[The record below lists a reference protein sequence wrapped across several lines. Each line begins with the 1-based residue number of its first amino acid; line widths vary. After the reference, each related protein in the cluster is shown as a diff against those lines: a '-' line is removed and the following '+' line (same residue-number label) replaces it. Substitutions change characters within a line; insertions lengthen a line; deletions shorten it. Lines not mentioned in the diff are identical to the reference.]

1 MSRVLLISLTVW
13 MHDALCPRDKQQQQ
27 WKHKEEI
34 GIWNGKYK
42 MFQMIALNIEENKV
56 DHNDNFT
63 DENVQCIPFS
73 KQNYM
78 LMYLLSIILLL
89 WHPGNLS
96 FWSHTPCSRTKIKT
110 VTHCFLVVVGNEP
123 LGQNGHCYHK
133 WLLSHLELGL

>member
-1 MSRVLLISLTVW
+1 
-13 MHDALCPRDKQQQQ
+13 
-27 WKHKEEI
+27 
-34 GIWNGKYK
+34 

-89 WHPGNLS
+89 
-96 FWSHTPCSRTKIKT
+96 
-110 VTHCFLVVVGNEP
+110 
-123 LGQNGHCYHK
+123 
-133 WLLSHLELGL
+133 